1 MWPECG
7 RPGRGAHRRSP
18 DSDLTIF
25 FSRTRRA
32 PAGAMPPC
40 GCGSIES
47 MSSEPLASVPSANSP
62 FDAGWLDVGDS
73 HRIYY
78 EQAGVADGIPV
89 VLLHGGPG
97 SGSSARQ
104 RDSLDPRRY
113 RIIQFDQRGCG
124 RSTPLGETLHNHTDA
139 LIADIEALRVHLG
152 VERWLVGGGSW
163 GAALALAYAAR
174 HRERVT
180 GLLLRGVFLT
190 GDDDLA
196 WFFHDVAALAPEA
209 HAEFMQVIPRHWRR
223 SVVAWLDRCFAN
235 GDPRCGRVAAAWQV
249 YEHRLTSERAQT
261 NAPQN
266 DEASARLVAKY
277 RVQAHYLKRRCFLG
291 ERAVL
296 RAASSLRG
304 VPVAIVHGEQDR
316 ICRPINAW
324 RVHRSCPGSRLAWAP
339 QAGHSPFHPATFALS
354 RSAADCFAANGD
366 FSAWPADSGVR
377 A

>member
-1 MWPECG
+1 
-7 RPGRGAHRRSP
+7 
-18 DSDLTIF
+18 
-25 FSRTRRA
+25 
-32 PAGAMPPC
+32 MPPC

-47 MSSEPLASVPSANSP
+47 MSSEPLASLPSANSA
-62 FDAGWLDVGDS
+62 FDAAWLDVGDG
-73 HRIYY
+73 HRVYY

-104 RDSLDPRRY
+104 REILDARRY
-113 RIIQFDQRGCG
+113 RIVQFDQRGCG
-124 RSTPLGETLHNHTDA
+124 RSTPPGETLHNHTDA

-152 VERWLVGGGSW
+152 IERWLVGGGSW

-174 HRERVT
+174 HRESVT

-209 HAEFMQVIPRHWRR
+209 NAEFMQAIPRHWRR

-235 GDPRCGRVAAAWQV
+235 RDPRCGRVAAAWQA
-249 YEHRLTSERAQT
+249 YETRLTGERPQT
-261 NAPQN
+261 NAPPN
-266 DEASARLVAKY
+266 EEASSRLIAKY

-304 VPVAIVHGEQDR
+304 VPVAIVHGEYDR

-324 RVHRSCPGSRLAWAP
+324 RVHRACPGSRLTFAA

-354 RSAADCFAANGD
+354 RSAAECFAASGD
-366 FSAWPADSGVR
+366 FSGWPGESGAR
-377 A
+377 T

>member
-1 MWPECG
+1 
-7 RPGRGAHRRSP
+7 
-18 DSDLTIF
+18 
-25 FSRTRRA
+25 
-32 PAGAMPPC
+32 
-40 GCGSIES
+40 
-47 MSSEPLASVPSANSP
+47 MSSEPLASLPSTNSA
-62 FDAGWLDVGDS
+62 FDADWLDVGQG
-73 HRIYY
+73 HRVYY

-104 RDSLDPRRY
+104 RDIVDPRCY

-124 RSTPLGETLHNHTDA
+124 RSTPFGETLHNHTDA
-139 LIADIEALRVHLG
+139 LIADIEALRLHLG

-163 GAALALAYAAR
+163 GASLALAYAAR
-174 HRERVT
+174 HRERVA

-190 GDDDLA
+190 GDGDLE
-196 WFFHDVAALAPEA
+196 WFFHGVAALAPEA
-209 HAEFMQVIPRHWRR
+209 HAEFMRVIPRPWRR
-223 SVVAWLDRCFAN
+223 SIVAWLDRCFAN
-235 GDPRCGRVAAAWQV
+235 GDPRSAPVADAWQTYELRLTGDRSQVAA
-249 YEHRLTSERAQT
+249 SPAQSG
-261 NAPQN
+261 
-266 DEASARLVAKY
+266 EASARLVAKY

-291 ERAVL
+291 ERALL
-296 RAASSLRG
+296 RAANTLRG

-324 RVHRSCPGSRLAWAP
+324 RVHRSCPGSRLAWAA
-339 QAGHSPFHPATFALS
+339 QAGHSPWHPATFALS